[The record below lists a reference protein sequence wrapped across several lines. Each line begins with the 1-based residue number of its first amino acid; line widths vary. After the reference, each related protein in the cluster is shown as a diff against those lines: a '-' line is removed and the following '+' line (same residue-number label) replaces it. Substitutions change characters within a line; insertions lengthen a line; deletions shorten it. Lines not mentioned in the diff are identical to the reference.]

1 MTASAPNRAAR
12 GLLFAA
18 IFASGLAGLMHEIVW
33 SKMLVSLIGSTAH
46 AQVAVLAVFM
56 IGLAIGSV
64 LFGRHSDHRARP
76 LETYARLEVLI
87 AAYGL
92 LLPFVVRAAGAGYEA
107 LAPRFF
113 EQGAWLFSLRFL
125 LAVLC
130 VLLPAIWMGGTLP
143 ILARFLV
150 VRVES
155 TRGAV
160 ARLYAL
166 NNLGAVLGAG
176 LAGFWTLSAFGILPS
191 LVLASLM
198 NVLAAFLALRAQARA
213 LRDAAPAPRREPP
226 TPAAAAAGPIYTRA
240 QYTATLLA
248 LFASGFAA
256 MGYEVLF
263 TRVIALSF
271 GSSTYSF
278 TVMLMSFITGI
289 GIGSA
294 IVSLVRVERP
304 LWLFGASQL
313 AAVAALVA
321 MTPLVSRLPYWT
333 GLLRIELGTEGLAF
347 TYDQVAKAG
356 MILLFLLVPTV
367 CLGFGFPL
375 VSAIQ
380 ARSPARIGSAVGSTY
395 AWNTVGNVVGTVATG
410 LWILPALGVLG
421 AFHVQLAMNL
431 AAGALVVA
439 VAVEVPLVRRAG
451 AAAAALAAL
460 AVYALFGA
468 AWVDPINRSADHL
481 RLRTGPDPSEPAWIR
496 ASHPA
501 SSFESWKLAYV
512 KRPEDYSR
520 YFFAEDANATV
531 LTYGDEDGVTLTVNT
546 KPDATSFTDP
556 QRSDISTQ
564 MLLAHLPLLFARDS
578 KSVLVIG
585 HGSGIT
591 AGSAML
597 HVSERGDVVEI
608 SRGVLASDA
617 LFVEKNHQ
625 VLSDRRVRVWQEDGR
640 TFMRTA
646 PWTYDA
652 IISEPSNPWIAGIG
666 GLFTRECFEEAR
678 ARLAPGGVLCLWFHE
693 YEQEDE
699 SIQLVLRTVAAVFP
713 HAMVFQ
719 VLQDGDVIVLAGE
732 APLEPDFAR
741 MEERFD
747 RPELRRDFARM
758 RAYNLATLL
767 VFHAIPESAY
777 AALSGSGP
785 INTDD
790 HQRLESMA
798 ATAFFRNSTSR
809 LVWRNHCLNR
819 APSAPGESLLDRYA
833 RWREQQGDPLSK
845 EELEAAVRRVQ
856 MSLDA
861 ESGRPMFEALA
872 ARVAR
877 ATARAAPASLAARG
891 GVPDLATMDQA
902 EANDRGADLFHAGD
916 TDRAIECWKR
926 AIEADPS
933 IVNAY
938 ANLAAGLQQ
947 KGDVPAALAALEEGI
962 ARSPRKA
969 FLRLIAAQLLEAAGD
984 TARAQAF
991 LAAAVEVEPE
1001 NVDAWTRLG
1010 TLLFQANEP
1019 ARAAQCFERA
1029 LALQPTSWQHAADL
1043 AQILTRVPG
1052 GRGRAMQVVQT
1063 ALSYYPGEPELQRV
1077 LAMVQGSQTP

>member
-1 MTASAPNRAAR
+1 MTASAPTRAAR

-64 LFGRHSDHRARP
+64 LFGRHSDRRERP
-76 LETYARLEVLI
+76 LQTYARLELLI

-92 LLPFVVRAAGAGYEA
+92 LLPFVLRAAGAGYEA

-113 EQGAWLFSLRFL
+113 EQGAWLFALRFT

-150 VRVES
+150 VRVEA

-176 LAGFWTLSAFGILPS
+176 LAGFWTLSAFGIRPS
-191 LVLASLM
+191 LAAASAM
-198 NVLAAFLALRAQARA
+198 NVLAAYLAIRAQARA
-213 LRDAAPAPRREPP
+213 LSDEASQAARAHPEPEAPERQAR
-226 TPAAAAAGPIYTRA
+226 YTRA
-240 QYTATLLA
+240 QYAATLVA
-248 LFASGFAA
+248 LFATGFAA

-294 IVSLVRVERP
+294 IVARLRVERP

-313 AAVAALVA
+313 AAAVALVA

-333 GLLRIELGTEGLAF
+333 GLLRIHLGTEGAAF
-347 TYDQVAKAG
+347 TLDQVAKAG
-356 MILLFLLVPTV
+356 LILLFLLVPTV

-380 ARSPARIGSAVGSTY
+380 AKSPARIGSAVGSTY

-410 LWILPALGVLG
+410 LWILPAFGVLG
-421 AFHVQLAMNL
+421 SFHVQLGMNL
-431 AAGALVVA
+431 AAGALVIA
-439 VAVEVPLVRRAG
+439 VAGEVPLLRRASV
-451 AAAAALAAL
+451 AAAAAAAVVL
-460 AVYALFGA
+460 YALLGIS
-468 AWVDPINRSADHL
+468 WIDPINRSADHL
-481 RLRTGPDPSEPAWIR
+481 RLRTGPDPREPEWMR
-496 ASHPA
+496 ASHPS
-501 SSFESWKLAYV
+501 SSFEAWKLAYV
-512 KRPEDYSR
+512 KRPEDYPR

-546 KPDATSFTDP
+546 KPDATSYTDP
-556 QRSDISTQ
+556 EKSDISTQ
-564 MLLAHLPLLFARDS
+564 MLLAHLPLLFARDAQ
-578 KSVLVIG
+578 SVLVIG

-597 HVSERGDVVEI
+597 HVAERGDVVEI

-617 LFVEKNHQ
+617 LFVEKNHG
-625 VLSDRRVRVWQEDGR
+625 VLSDPRVHVWEEDGR

-693 YEQEDE
+693 YEQEDA
-699 SIQLVLRTVAAVFP
+699 SIQLVLRTIAAVFP
-713 HAMVFQ
+713 HATLFQ
-719 VLQDGDVIVLAGE
+719 VLQDGDVIVLAGD

-747 RPELRRDFARM
+747 RPELRRDIARM

-767 VFHAIPESAY
+767 VFHAIPASAF
-777 AALSGSGP
+777 ADLAGKGS

-798 ATAFFRNSTSR
+798 AKAFFRNGTSR

-819 APSAPGESLLDRYA
+819 APRALGEGLLDRYA
-833 RWREQQGDPLSK
+833 TWRQGQGDPLSR
-845 EELEAAVRRVQ
+845 EELEAVIRRVQ

-861 ESGRPMFEALA
+861 ENGRPLFEALA
-872 ARVAR
+872 VRLAR
-877 ATARAAPASLAARG
+877 ASPRAVPTGLPARG
-891 GVPDLATMDQA
+891 AVPDLRTMEQA
-902 EANDRGADLFHAGD
+902 EANDRGTDLYLGGD
-916 TDRAIECWKR
+916 TDRAIECWLHATR
-926 AIEADPS
+926 VDPS
-933 IVNAY
+933 IPTAF
-938 ANLAAGLQQ
+938 ANLAAGLQK
-947 KGDVPAALAALEEGI
+947 KGDVAGAIRVLEEGI
-962 ARSPRKA
+962 AHSPKSAYLHLVLARI
-969 FLRLIAAQLLEAAGD
+969 LEGAQEP
-984 TARAQAF
+984 TRAQAL
-991 LAAAVEVEPE
+991 LAQAVELEPG

-1010 TLLFQANEP
+1010 ALCFQANEP
-1019 ARAAQCFERA
+1019 KRAAECYERV
-1029 LALQPTSWQHAADL
+1029 LAIQPTSWQHAADL

-1052 GRGRAMQVVQT
+1052 GRPRAMQVIQT
-1063 ALSYYPGEPELQRV
+1063 ALSYHPDQPELQRV
-1077 LAMVQGSQTP
+1077 LALVQGRP